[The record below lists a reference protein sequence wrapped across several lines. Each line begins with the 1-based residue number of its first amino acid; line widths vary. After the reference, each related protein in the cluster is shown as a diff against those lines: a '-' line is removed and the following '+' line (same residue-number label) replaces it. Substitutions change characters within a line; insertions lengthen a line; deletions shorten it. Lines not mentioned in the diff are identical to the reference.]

1 MLHSIPVEFTP
12 NSSEMMNAIAVVA
25 LMVLAWYV
33 VATLFLLIAMC
44 LMHSLEWPWLAKSF
58 EPIPGIERDVVDWA
72 AAHHLGW
79 KSIHGATAGAGGNS
93 APYEIGT
100 MQDGIVIRTAMY
112 LPPFVNL
119 WRWPFADR
127 LFSPCLIR
135 WDRVTAALAQE
146 CIVQS
151 KDEVWP
157 TMAIRTSTGM
167 LKKIARQ
174 LELISDDS
182 TLRD

>member
-1 MLHSIPVEFTP
+1 MSRF
-12 NSSEMMNAIAVVA
+12 A
-25 LMVLAWYV
+25 L
-33 VATLFLLIAMC
+33 TLFLLIAMC
-44 LMHSLEWPWLAKSF
+44 LMQSLHWPWLMRSF
-58 EPIPGIERDVVDWA
+58 EPLADVERDVVTWV

-79 KSIHGATAGAGGNS
+79 KSIHGATAGAGGDS
-93 APYEIGT
+93 GPFEIGT
-100 MQDGIVIRTAMY
+100 MQDGIVIRTSMY

-127 LFSPCLIR
+127 LFPPCLIR
-135 WDRVTAALAQE
+135 WDRVTAVLAQE

-151 KDEVWP
+151 KDKVWP
-157 TMAIRTSTGM
+157 TMAIGTSTEM

-174 LELISDDS
+174 LELTRDDS